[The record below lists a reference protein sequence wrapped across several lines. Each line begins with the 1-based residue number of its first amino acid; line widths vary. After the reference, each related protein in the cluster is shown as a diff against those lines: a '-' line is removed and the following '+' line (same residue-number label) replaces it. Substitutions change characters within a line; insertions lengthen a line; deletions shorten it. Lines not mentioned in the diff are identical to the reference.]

1 MPRRIRHETVDEL
14 LIRID
19 TLLAALRVS
28 RAKWTLRTKV
38 LKLVEIGYGTRCLNV
53 AAIHE
58 HDSTYSL
65 SAAKDRLR
73 RYLREH
79 VGKTIDS
86 TELDVVSGIS
96 DFPRRIRELRT
107 EEGYRILTGTTRD
120 PEFSDLTL
128 KPDQYLLASIEPDDG
143 NARRWL
149 VANRHRK
156 SPFAV
161 RQRLLN
167 FLLEYVGQVV
177 TTEELAYVASGKKE
191 WARRV
196 RELRTEE
203 GYAIATRL
211 TGRTDLGQGE
221 YILLSADRVAEPHD
235 RHIPL
240 DVQRE
245 VYERDGNACR
255 ACGWTIERHA
265 GNDRR
270 ILELHHLLEHAN
282 RGENTPINL
291 IVLCSRCHDQVHAG
305 TLKIAHLKNE

>member
-1 MPRRIRHETVDEL
+1 MSKRVKPDSVDEL
-14 LIRID
+14 LNRLD
-19 TLLAALRVS
+19 TLLDALRIS
-28 RAKWTLRTKV
+28 RRKWNLRAKV
-38 LKLVEIGYGTRCLNV
+38 LKLVELGYSTRCLNV
-53 AAIHE
+53 ATMHE
-58 HDSTYSL
+58 HDSSYSL
-65 SAAKDRLR
+65 TAAKDRLR
-73 RYLREH
+73 RYFRDH
-79 VGKTIDS
+79 VGITIDS
-86 TELDVVSGIS
+86 TELDVASGIS

-107 EEGYRILTGTTRD
+107 EEGYRILTGSTRD
-120 PEFSDLTL
+120 PEFSGLTL
-128 KPDQYLLASIEPDDG
+128 KPDQYLLVALEPDDG

-167 FLLEYVGQVV
+167 FLLEHVGQVV

-221 YILLSADRVAEPHD
+221 YILLSAERIAEPHD
-235 RHIPL
+235 RQISIE
-240 DVQRE
+240 VQRE

-255 ACGWTIERHA
+255 ACGWTIQKHSVK
-265 GNDRR
+265 DRR
-270 ILELHHLLEHAN
+270 ILELHHLTEHEK
-282 RGENTPINL
+282 RGENTAKNL
-291 IVLCSRCHDQVHAG
+291 IVICSRCHDQVHAG
-305 TLKIAHLKNE
+305 KLDISHLSNH